1 MRERCCVT
9 ACDCCEDAYNCTSSM
24 HTSAVACEG
33 HGGCAHA
40 LGRRCRLPACGARD
54 GRADGTARGSH
65 AAVYREGM
73 RTRAGQAMATGRDG
87 TYTRGGRADRCLQ
100 IGAARV
106 ALRQQPQRLRLG
118 TDAVAREVLHALPKN
133 EV

>member
-1 MRERCCVT
+1 MRERWAVT

-40 LGRRCRLPACGARD
+40 LAGAA
-54 GRADGTARGSH
+54 GCQH
-65 AAVYREGM
+65 AAREMAGQTAMGTRQPCGGPQGM
-73 RTRAGQAMATGRDG
+73 RTRAEQAMATGRNG